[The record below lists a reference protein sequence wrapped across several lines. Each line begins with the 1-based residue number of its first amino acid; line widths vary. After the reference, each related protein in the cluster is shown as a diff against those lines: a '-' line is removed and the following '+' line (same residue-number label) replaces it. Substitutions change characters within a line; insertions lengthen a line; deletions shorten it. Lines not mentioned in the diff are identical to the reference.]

1 MKTPAGINFLVDAHG
16 RKTAVQIDLKRH
28 AGLWEDIYDNL
39 VASKREREPLISF
52 EQVKRE
58 LAARRAR
65 DEAKR

>member
-1 MKTPAGINFLVDAHG
+1 MKTLAGINFLVDAQG

-28 AGLWEDIYDNL
+28 AELWEDIYENL
-39 VASKREREPLISF
+39 VAAKREREPLIPF

-65 DEAKR
+65 NEAKH